1 MKNPPTFDELSPI
14 LETQVW
20 ALYQTQ
26 TRLFFKIG
34 GWQKTPYFFDEE
46 HLARAAYECL
56 GQNDYPHG
64 VIIAFDV
71 SPTHAIVPPGSNAP
85 NIIEPY
91 RAQRQA
97 QTIQQQLPTSTPPKS
112 KSKL

>member
-1 MKNPPTFDELSPI
+1 MSSPPTHTELSDV

-20 ALYQTQ
+20 ALYQTK
-26 TRLFFKIG
+26 THLFFKIG
-34 GWQKTPYFFDEE
+34 GWQKTPYFFEGE

-56 GQNDYPHG
+56 SQNDYPHS

-71 SPTHAIVPPGSNAP
+71 SPTHAIVPPGSTAQ

-91 RAQRQA
+91 CAHRQA
-97 QTIQQQLPTSTPPKS
+97 QTIQEQLPTSTPPKS